1 METKRITRSRNDR
14 LIAGVAGGLANY
26 FNIDPLLVRLG
37 FALLAF
43 INGIGILLYV
53 ILWLLLPNQDSVATD
68 SRAHVRESVDEMRTA
83 AENAAQRVRDMFN
96 RP

>member
-1 METKRITRSRNDR
+1 METKRIRRSRNER
-14 LIAGVAGGLANY
+14 MIAGVAGGLAAY

-43 INGIGILLYV
+43 INGTGILLYV
-53 ILWLLLPNQDSVATD
+53 ILWLLLPNEDSVAAD
-68 SRAHVRESVDEMRTA
+68 SRAQVRESVDEMRTA
-83 AENAAQRVRDMFN
+83 AESAAQRVRDMFN